1 MIEQLVAKARNRIN
15 REVLDI
21 EKRTDL
27 TDDQK
32 VSRIITI
39 FSTSCAAIAVQPIP
53 FADFFILTPL
63 QAFMGTR
70 ISAIRGM
77 PLGEKE
83 SADLIKELMGVIGMG
98 MLAQQIGIAL
108 AKIFWPIFGGVATIP
123 VVFSLT
129 YAIGKMMDV
138 YFVHKAAGRTASPET
153 LKRAW
158 NQAKA
163 DGKKEG
169 KQRESEIKRDGLN

>member
-21 EKRTDL
+21 EARGDL
-27 TDDQK
+27 TADQK
-32 VSRIITI
+32 VGRIIVI

-77 PLGEKE
+77 PLSEKE
-83 SADLIKELMGVIGMG
+83 SSDLIKEVMGVVGMG
-98 MLAQQIGIAL
+98 MLAQQAGIAL

-123 VVFSLT
+123 VVFSIT
-129 YAIGKMMDV
+129 YAIGKVMDV
-138 YFVHKAAGRTASPET
+138 YFVNKAAGRTASPEA
-153 LKRAW
+153 LKKAW
-158 NQAKA
+158 RDAKA
-163 DGKKEG
+163 AGKKEG
-169 KQRESEIKRDGLN
+169 KQRESEIKREGLD